1 MCYDMSFFATPDA
14 ITEYLEVAPSPLSFE
29 PTYHKVAQSFCPW
42 PVVLQEDGKKLR
54 LFEWGLIA
62 DYMNTPEKIREYRNS
77 MANAR
82 SEKLINDPRSV
93 WHRIRKQRCLVC
105 TTGFFEHQDTGQKKK
120 TPYFIHVREEPVFCF
135 AGLYNYTPMPHPE
148 TGEVT
153 GTFAIITREGNAL
166 LQQIHNS
173 GPNRGRMPLILT
185 HDQALRWIDPQLT
198 DDGIREIVEYEYP
211 AAQLEAWP
219 VNTIRRPKE
228 DNRSVIARVQVEN

>member
-1 MCYDMSFFATPDA
+1 MCYDMSFFATTDS
-14 ITEYLEVAPSPLSFE
+14 ITEYLEVAPSPLPFE

-42 PVVLQEDGKKLR
+42 PVVLYEDGKKVR
-54 LFEWGLIA
+54 FFEWGLIA
-62 DYMNTPEKIREYRNS
+62 DYMNTPEKIREYRSS

-105 TTGFFEHQDTGQKKK
+105 TTGFFEHQDTGHKKK
-120 TPYFIHVREEPVFCF
+120 TPYFIHVRDERVFCF
-135 AGLYNYTPMPHPE
+135 AGLYNYAPKPHPE
-148 TGEVT
+148 TGELT
-153 GTFAIITREGNAL
+153 GTFAIITREGNSL

-173 GPNRGRMPLILT
+173 GPNQGRMPLILT
-185 HDQALRWIDPQLT
+185 RDQALRWIDPRLT
-198 DDGIREIVEYEYP
+198 DEEIREIVDTEYP

-228 DNRSVIARVQVEN
+228 DNQSVIARVQAEN